1 MPKLKEVIDELKWIS
16 DRISTQVRTIGMG
29 ILAVTWG
36 LLITQ
41 PQIAGPLPD
50 NLKKNLLII
59 GVIALSSIFCDFLQY
74 FFAYLN
80 NEGLRNRIEEGNLD
94 ALDYDYSATSYKLR
108 KFFFWTKQVL
118 LITACA
124 WLLAI
129 IIPFCVKVVVIGGHR
144 RII

>member
-94 ALDYDYSATSYKLR
+94 ALDYDYTAPSYRLR
-108 KFFFWTKQVL
+108 KLFFWTKQVL

-129 IIPFCVKVVVIGGHR
+129 IIPFCVTVVVRGGSCE
-144 RII
+144 